1 MADLNNISSVSL
13 SQEDFQDIVEPLP
26 LPSELPTVIMYPR
39 QQTNL
44 KVEELPPRKPP
55 MTSEFIR
62 PPSLDS

>member
-1 MADLNNISSVSL
+1 MADLDNISSVSL

-44 KVEELPPRKPP
+44 KVEELPP